1 MLVRLGMQNDNFIV
15 YKYSFS
21 STQQLTI
28 LVGKQ
33 NTNLFDNLICKKQ
46 SKKNWK
52 QEIRENLFLF
62 TTFFPQN
69 SL

>member
-1 MLVRLGMQNDNFIV
+1 MLVRLGMQNDNFIL

-21 STQQLTI
+21 STQQLAI

-33 NTNLFDNLICKKQ
+33 NTNLFDNLICKTQ
-46 SKKNWK
+46 PKKNWK

-62 TTFFPQN
+62 TTFFP
-69 SL
+69 